1 MKIKKINKACLGI
14 GKEILGIKW
23 VFLKSIDQP
32 IKADNPRL
40 CLHIRHRDGRE
51 EYIPFHINT
60 YYPITCEKYK
70 VYNIPTL
77 AIH

>member
-32 IKADNPRL
+32 IKSVEALKPYVKWVHAAFDIGN
-40 CLHIRHRDGRE
+40 
-51 EYIPFHINT
+51 N
-60 YYPITCEKYK
+60 
-70 VYNIPTL
+70 
-77 AIH
+77 